1 MAYLTPFYLVLQP
14 EDKLPYRSLILNDE
28 PGIPDDTYV
37 LEEWYCPNPLCPCD
51 EVHLKVSALKQK
63 MRAVDIRLSLN
74 PQQPISPLLENDDA
88 MGFIADDTFP
98 VYATKL
104 FRLIVEHL
112 KSNPDYVQGLRQHY
126 HQLRAVAVDPSHS
139 CHKAV
144 NYWGKT
150 GRRQKPASPTRKRH
164 KR

>member
-51 EVHLKVSALKQK
+51 EVHLKVFALKQK
-63 MRAVDIRLSLN
+63 TYAANIRLPLN
-74 PQQPISPLLENDDA
+74 PQQPISPVLENDD
-88 MGFIADDTFP
+88 DDMFP
-98 VYATKL
+98 VYTTKL
-104 FRLIVEHL
+104 FRLIAEHL
-112 KSNPDYVQGLRQHY
+112 KSDPDYAQGLRQHY
-126 HQLRAVAVDPSHS
+126 HQLRAVAMDPAHP
-139 CHKAV
+139 CQKAV
-144 NYWGKT
+144 DYWGKT
-150 GRRQKPASPTRKRH
+150 GHQKKPASQTHKRH